1 MTEKNEKNNK
11 SFNSSD
17 DNENSKENK
26 QEIIMIEK
34 PQPVPSQKPK
44 EKKIKIK
51 EKEME
56 NMLKLIN
63 TTSYKK
69 PKNNSYNNIIIDN
82 FEPKKLYSN
91 KNTKIEKG
99 HSNIYER
106 EKKNILRKNNL
117 IKKRKELK
125 EQKEELTMKIPIVN
139 ENSKNILLQSND
151 YIPIQERAANIYNL
165 KQVNKKLIEKEINM
179 KRIEKEKEE
188 NLIIE
193 KYKNKKPYKEYEW
206 NNFVES
212 QEYWYKQKLMKKKA
226 QEIIRESIELKINYK
241 PKINERSKKI
251 MLEKRKRKDLGEN
264 IFNKLYNDFNNIQEK
279 KKLKLSNSMPSFKP
293 LLNKGIKKN
302 VFKSNKNIENNK
314 NNIEKQ
320 IEFLIQEKLKDLKH
334 KSQNNISS
342 SYFNLNNKEI
352 KNMNNKNKRYE
363 NIKYKTQNISN
374 GSYLSSSYKNII
386 NNKSAKKL

>member
-1 MTEKNEKNNK
+1 
-11 SFNSSD
+11 
-17 DNENSKENK
+17 
-26 QEIIMIEK
+26 
-34 PQPVPSQKPK
+34 
-44 EKKIKIK
+44 
-51 EKEME
+51 
-56 NMLKLIN
+56 
-63 TTSYKK
+63 
-69 PKNNSYNNIIIDN
+69 
-82 FEPKKLYSN
+82 
-91 KNTKIEKG
+91 
-99 HSNIYER
+99 
-106 EKKNILRKNNL
+106 
-117 IKKRKELK
+117 
-125 EQKEELTMKIPIVN
+125 MKIPIVN

-179 KRIEKEKEE
+179 KKIEKEKEE